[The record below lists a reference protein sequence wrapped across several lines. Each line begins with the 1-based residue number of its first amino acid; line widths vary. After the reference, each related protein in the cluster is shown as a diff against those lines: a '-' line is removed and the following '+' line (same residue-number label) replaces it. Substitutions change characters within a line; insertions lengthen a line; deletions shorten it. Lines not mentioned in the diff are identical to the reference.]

1 MCNLMAVTLRESAK
15 SRMPYFSDFSRG
27 SVAVIKFVLVAGLV
41 PAVQAVAAD
50 PRETYEAAIGH
61 MNNGEWEEAVRRLRS
76 VVQAVPANARL
87 HNTLG
92 IALSSAG
99 NPDEAAEHFLRALE
113 LEPGYASALKN
124 LALHEMAR
132 QDFDAAQTHFED
144 LLEVVPSDPVAHLGL
159 ADIAFRRGDYAAAV
173 PHYDA
178 GGDLLLQD
186 PRLLIGYGKSL
197 EEVGNAARAAQA
209 LERLPATAPPELHFQ
224 AALTLARLE
233 RFSAAAR
240 AFERAQGGAEPYE
253 RGYNLVLAYLKSG
266 QSERA
271 AKAGETLLTEG
282 HGKAELHNLLSQAY
296 RDSGDVK
303 RAYDAL
309 RKATEIE
316 PGDPSNYIDLIALCL
331 DHENFD
337 LGLEIADISVER
349 IPESDRLHVQRG
361 VALAMKGRFEDAQ
374 AAFGEASRLA
384 PDRNLPGVALGLI
397 LMQRDRLPE
406 AVQVLRDRRERAGN
420 DYLVHWFLAE
430 ALNRSGT
437 EPGSAE
443 EREAIDALRRSV
455 DLNPELF
462 QSRLLLGKMLA
473 RRGEFEDAIRQLE
486 RARSIDSDDVSAT
499 YQLGL
504 VYRRK
509 GDAAKAAALFAEVGE
524 QKAEDREKFTRGGLL
539 RIVRADSQRSR

>member
-1 MCNLMAVTLRESAK
+1 MLLSRNFRRGCLAV
-15 SRMPYFSDFSRG
+15 P
-27 SVAVIKFVLVAGLV
+27 VLFLAAELA
-41 PAVQAVAAD
+41 PLVQAAAD
-50 PRETYEAAIGH
+50 PRETYEAAVGH
-61 MNNGEWEEAVRRLRS
+61 MNNGEWEEAVRQLRA
-76 VVQAVPANARL
+76 VVQAVPGNARL

-99 NPDEAAEHFLRALE
+99 NAEEAADEFRRALE
-113 LEPGYASALKN
+113 FEPGYASALKN
-124 LALHEMAR
+124 LALHEMAQR
-132 QDFDAAQTHFED
+132 DFDAAEKHFES
-144 LLEVVPSDPVAHLGL
+144 LLDIGPSDPVAHLGL
-159 ADIAFRRGDYAAAV
+159 ADIAFHRGEYAAAV

-186 PRLLIGYGKSL
+186 PRLLIGYGRSL
-197 EEVGNAARAAQA
+197 EEVGNVGRAVLA
-209 LERLPATAPPELHFQ
+209 LERMPPSAPPEIHFQ
-224 AALTLARLE
+224 AALILARLE
-233 RFSAAAR
+233 RFSSAAR
-240 AFERAQGGAEPYE
+240 AFERARGGSDPYE

-271 AKAGETLLTEG
+271 VDAGEALVAEG
-282 HGKAELHNLLSQAY
+282 HDRAELHNLLSQAY
-296 RDSGDVK
+296 RASGDVK
-303 RAYDAL
+303 RAYDSL
-309 RKATEIE
+309 REATEIE

-337 LGLEIADISVER
+337 LGIEIADISVER
-349 IPESDRLHVQRG
+349 IPDADRLHVQRG

-374 AAFGEASRLA
+374 AAFAEAARLA
-384 PDRNLPGVALGLI
+384 PHRNLPGVALGLI

-406 AVQVLRDRRERAGN
+406 AVEVLRARREQAGN

-473 RRGEFEDAIRQLE
+473 RRGAFEDAVRQLE
-486 RARSIDSDDVSAT
+486 RARSIDPDDVSAT

-509 GDAAKAAALFAEVGE
+509 GDTAKAAALFAEVGE
-524 QKAEDREKFTRGGLL
+524 QKAEDREKFTKGGLL
-539 RIVRADSQRSR
+539 RIVRADSQQSR

>member
-1 MCNLMAVTLRESAK
+1 
-15 SRMPYFSDFSRG
+15 MPFFCKLWRG
-27 SVAVIKFVLVAGLV
+27 SLVVSQFVLIAGSM

-50 PRETYEAAIGH
+50 PRQMYEAAVGH
-61 MNNGEWEEAVRRLRS
+61 MNSGEWEEAVRRLRT
-76 VVQAVPANARL
+76 VVQAVPGNARL

-99 NPDEAAEHFLRALE
+99 NSDEAAEQFRRALE

-132 QDFDAAQTHFED
+132 QDFDAAEAHFES
-144 LLEVVPSDPVAHLGL
+144 LLEVEPNDPVAHLGL
-159 ADIAFRRGDYAAAV
+159 ADIAFRRGDYAAAL
-173 PHYDA
+173 PRFDA
-178 GGDLLLQD
+178 GGNLLLQD
-186 PRLLIGYGKSL
+186 PRLLISYARSL
-197 EEVGNAARAAQA
+197 EEVGNLARAVQA
-209 LERLPATAPPELHFQ
+209 IERMPASAPPEIHFQ
-224 AALTLARLE
+224 AALMLARLE

-240 AFERAQGGAEPYE
+240 AFERAEGGADPYE
-253 RGYNLVLAYLKSG
+253 RGYNLVLAHLKSG

-271 AKAGETLLTEG
+271 AKVGEALVTDG

-296 RDSGDVK
+296 RESGDVK

-309 RKATEIE
+309 REATEIE
-316 PGDPSNYIDLIALCL
+316 PGDPSHYIDLIALCL

-349 IPESDRLHVQRG
+349 VPDSDRLHVQRG

-406 AVQVLRDRRERAGN
+406 AVAVLRARREQAGS

-437 EPGSAE
+437 EPGSADE
-443 EREAIDALRRSV
+443 LEAIDALRRSV

-486 RARSIDSDDVSAT
+486 RARSIDPDDVSAT

-504 VYRRK
+504 VYRRQ
-509 GDAAKAAALFAEVGE
+509 GDTAKAATLFAEVGE
-524 QKAEDREKFTRGGLL
+524 QKAEDREQFTKGGLL
-539 RIVRADSQRSR
+539 RIVRADSQQSQ

>member
-1 MCNLMAVTLRESAK
+1 
-15 SRMPYFSDFSRG
+15 MPYFSDLWRG
-27 SVAVIKFVLVAGLV
+27 SLAVAKFVLVAGLV
-41 PAVQAVAAD
+41 PLVQADAAD
-50 PRETYEAAIGH
+50 PREVYEAAVGH
-61 MNNGEWEEAVRRLRS
+61 MNSGEWEEAVRQLRS
-76 VVQAVPANARL
+76 VVQAVPSNARL

-99 NPDEAAEHFLRALE
+99 NPDEAAAQFRRALE

-124 LALHEMAR
+124 LALHEMAQ
-132 QDFDAAQTHFED
+132 QDFDAAETHFES

-159 ADIAFRRGDYAAAV
+159 ADIAFRRGDYVAAV
-173 PHYDA
+173 PHFDA

-186 PRLLIGYGKSL
+186 PRLLISYGKSL
-197 EEVGNAARAAQA
+197 EEVGNLARAVQA
-209 LERLPATAPPELHFQ
+209 LERMPATAPPELHFQ
-224 AALTLARLE
+224 AALALARLE

-240 AFERAQGGAEPYE
+240 AFERAKGGAEPYE

-271 AKAGETLLTEG
+271 VKAGETILAEG
-282 HGKAELHNLLSQAY
+282 HDKAELHNLLSQAY
-296 RDSGDVK
+296 RESGDVK

-349 IPESDRLHVQRG
+349 IPASDRLHVQRG

-374 AAFGEASRLA
+374 AAFGEALRLA

-406 AVQVLRDRRERAGN
+406 AVEVLRARRKQAGN

-443 EREAIDALRRSV
+443 EREAIEALRRSV

-473 RRGEFEDAIRQLE
+473 RRGEFEEAIRQLE
-486 RARSIDSDDVSAT
+486 RAQSIDPDDVSAT

-504 VYRRK
+504 VYRRQ
-509 GDAAKAAALFAEVGE
+509 GDTAKAATLFAQVGE
-524 QKAEDREKFTRGGLL
+524 QKAEDREKFTKGGLL
-539 RIVRADSQRSR
+539 RIVRADSRQSR